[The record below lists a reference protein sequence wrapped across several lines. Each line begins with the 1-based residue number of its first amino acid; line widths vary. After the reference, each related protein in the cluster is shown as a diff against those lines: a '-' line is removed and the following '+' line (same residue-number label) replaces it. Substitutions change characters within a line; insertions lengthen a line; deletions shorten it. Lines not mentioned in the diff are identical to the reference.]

1 MALTAKQQR
10 FVDEYLKDLNATAA
24 AERAAYK
31 HPNKQGPALLVNLGV
46 QEAIVAAKADRAARC
61 KLSATWVIRR
71 LRKEATAKGPNA
83 SPSAR
88 VRALE
93 LLGKH
98 IGLFPDRHEVNVGQN
113 ITVEIVE
120 RLIDARPPGTSFEPT
135 TNGGP
140 ARGPTLLPPQ

>member
-71 LRKEATAKGPNA
+71 LRKEATAKGLNS
-83 SPSAR
+83 SPAAR
-88 VRALE
+88 VKALE

-98 IGLFPDRHEVNVGQN
+98 LGLFPDRHKVDVKEHV
-113 ITVEIVE
+113 TLEIVE
-120 RLIDARPPGTSFEPT
+120 AVIHARADPPPPANGEPPRLPMG
-135 TNGGP
+135 
-140 ARGPTLLPPQ
+140 LPPK